1 MVTCC
6 KFFVVAPALAWDL
19 DAHEPIACEHSLTRR
34 CISLLDA
41 VKCCVGMVCCEV
53 LCIVCCIVCVVFV
66 CCVLCC
72 VHMLCFVFMF
82 VFVCCVLCVGVLV
95 CWCVGVVVCC
105 VLVCS
110 CVRVSC
116 SCVVFVCHVLCSCV
130 VFVCYVR
137 MLCSCVVCDA
147 LLRGTTCCGACGHA
161 GSICTRALMCI
172 HTRFLSRV
180 DLHPESMRGVTDTRS
195 CSAHRVHWRTF
206 SALCLVL
213 RLCAQ

>member
-1 MVTCC
+1 MY
-6 KFFVVAPALAWDL
+6 
-19 DAHEPIACEHSLTRR
+19 
-34 CISLLDA
+34 
-41 VKCCVGMVCCEV
+41 CVLYC
-53 LCIVCCIVCVVFV
+53 V
-66 CCVLCC
+66 CCVRVLCVVLCSYVVCC
-72 VHMLCFVFMF
+72 VRVC

-95 CWCVGVVVCC
+95 CWCVGVLCVVCC
-105 VLVCS
+105 VL

-172 HTRFLSRV
+172 HTRSLSRV